1 METILKYIKKYPMF
15 FIGIVAFIILFIISM
30 VKGVYAT
37 GVMIIPLL
45 LVYIFWLCTEIDRND
60 AWTLLEKVINHYEAL
75 NEKYNHLIDEYNE
88 LVDDYNRLEE
98 QVNNDTVEVETVD
111 DQTES

>member
-15 FIGIVAFIILFIISM
+15 FIGIVVFIALFIISM

-37 GVMIIPLL
+37 GMMIIPLL

-60 AWTLLEKVINHYEAL
+60 AWDLLEKVVNHYEAL